1 VIAIES
7 GGSGTRIALAGP
19 GGAFVR
25 LERCAS
31 GSCLYRDPAGFA
43 SGFNEALGRVLAVT
57 TAQRHTIRA
66 VGMAGPMDEPLVRG
80 LLNGALPGVPQYT
93 YSEGEVARG
102 LYGIRAGIALIAGTG
117 CSCSAVDEA
126 GVLTSFGGYG
136 PQFGDEGSA
145 YWIGQE
151 GLKTAFLAEQGRI
164 EPTALLDAARAFY
177 DVASP
182 WGIHE
187 EAGGTGHVPAPRV
200 AAFAAEVDRC
210 ARDCDC
216 CAMHILDEAGA
227 HLGQLILDTAA
238 RARLRTAPVPLV
250 MTGGALRAPRVVS
263 AIARK
268 LATSPLQFTHYP
280 IAHDPIGGLIRLLQD
295 PNDSRTR
302 ENVS

>member
-187 EAGGTGHVPAPRV
+187 EAGGR
-200 AAFAAEVDRC
+200 
-210 ARDCDC
+210 
-216 CAMHILDEAGA
+216 AMCRH
-227 HLGQLILDTAA
+227 
-238 RARLRTAPVPLV
+238 RAWRPSRPKWT
-250 MTGGALRAPRVVS
+250 VV
-263 AIARK
+263 
-268 LATSPLQFTHYP
+268 LATATVVQCTFWMRQAPTWASSFSIPRPARGSVQRRF
-280 IAHDPIGGLIRLLQD
+280 RW
-295 PNDSRTR
+295 
-302 ENVS
+302 